1 VSFYVA
7 LVTDEDPVLKQT
19 NTSKIITKCFFP
31 SSSLLFVFFVLPAEL
46 FQIKSQ
52 LKLCR
57 WSRQLRNFWD
67 MNGPSRVEPESN
79 LNSWMLGCDGDLAG
93 LIFLHVFLTAML
105 LICTFKFF

>member
-1 VSFYVA
+1 M
-7 LVTDEDPVLKQT
+7 
-19 NTSKIITKCFFP
+19 
-31 SSSLLFVFFVLPAEL
+31 
-46 FQIKSQ
+46 
-52 LKLCR
+52 
-57 WSRQLRNFWD
+57 RNFWD